1 MLKRNNACW
10 LNEILD
16 DIILLNLVKS
26 NISEIFI
33 LSFQEWKKTF
43 YTYIT
48 LHTYTKLYNEK
59 NKKRKL

>member
-16 DIILLNLVKS
+16 DIILFNLVKS

-48 LHTYTKLYNEK
+48 LHTYAKLYNEK